1 MSRVAV
7 RRAAALA
14 VTLAV
19 MAAGLAMAPAA
30 TASSPPPWRGS
41 ADAKPSQYPWIY
53 QYPPGDTYD
62 LTIIRGLSPHQ
73 VLHRL
78 GVVRRD
84 LGRLTPGQA
93 MDYGKLGPGY
103 SIPTVVQVSHLGH
116 AVVVWQPG
124 GARAFFHES
133 RLSRGKVRTADF
145 ITDVDDD
152 TFLKIARHGHLV
164 CHFDAYDRPPCR
176 AAVPQVEGLHFG
188 RRHDDP
194 DKTSW
199 ALLERVSLIH
209 VTRSWFRGTHPTF
222 VLRGRS

>member
-1 MSRVAV
+1 MLRGPV
-7 RRAAALA
+7 RRAAVALVVVAA
-14 VTLAV
+14 VLTV
-19 MAAGLAMAPAA
+19 APLA
-30 TASSPPPWRGS
+30 TASTPKPWRGS
-41 ADAKPSQYPWIY
+41 VDAKPSEYSWIY

-62 LTIIRGLSPHQ
+62 ITIIRGLTRHQ

-78 GVVRRD
+78 GVVKRD

-93 MDYGKLGPGY
+93 TNFGHVRHDY
-103 SIPTVVQVSHLGH
+103 SIPTVVQVSRLGR
-116 AVVVWQPG
+116 AIVVWQPG

-133 RLSRGKVRTADF
+133 RLSRGTARTADF

-152 TFLKIARHGHLV
+152 TFLKIARHGRVV
-164 CHFDAYDRPPCR
+164 CSFDSYDRPPCR
-176 AAVPQVEGLHFG
+176 AAVPQVKGLHFG
-188 RRHDDP
+188 GRHNDP

-209 VTRSWFRGTHPTF
+209 VTRAWFRRTHPTF